1 MDDDGKAVGRCPS
14 KNVDEVVDIIG
25 VEITLPRSLA
35 CIDIRV
41 ADLRAVDLNLKVHC
55 QIRTEPK
62 GKAGMAMWCPIAPVR
77 VELDF
82 KPVPQELH
90 VVAMQDL
97 PLGLAFQ
104 ICWSKGPLDLQGS

>member
-1 MDDDGKAVGRCPS
+1 MARLSEDVPARMLT
-14 KNVDEVVDIIG
+14 EVTDIHG
-25 VEITLPRSLA
+25 VVITLPRSLA

-41 ADLRAVDLNLKVHC
+41 ADLRAVEQRLKVHF

-62 GKAGMAMWCPIAPVR
+62 GKAEMAMWCPIAPLR

-90 VVAMQDL
+90 VVAKQDL
-97 PLGLAFQ
+97 PLGLTFE